1 MYDDQSIP
9 DRKHVVSTQNRS
21 HNGHDLVEV
30 AEQVPGA
37 EPTDAETHLSDGPTY
52 DTTFWRCRQCGQ
64 ERTHWSGFVDRC
76 EARRA
81 KPPLADGGFFDP
93 GRVPHRILKRAQY
106 EALVFSW
113 LDGDVQVRNESH
125 ADPDNHEYV
134 VRVEGGEP
142 VACTCPAD
150 TQYDYPCKH
159 RVALA
164 IRRPVLEFVVRSGRL
179 SGRRRQL
186 Q

>member
-1 MYDDQSIP
+1 MHDDQSIP

-30 AEQVPGA
+30 AERVPGT
-37 EPTDAETHLSDGPTY
+37 EPTDVEIPLPDGPSY
-52 DTTFWRCRQCGQ
+52 ESAFWRCRECGQ

-76 EARRA
+76 EAEMA
-81 KPPLADGGFFDP
+81 ATPLTDGGMFDP
-93 GRVPHRILKRAQY
+93 FRAPDFVLKRAQY
-106 EALVFSW
+106 EAFSFSW

-134 VRVEGGEP
+134 VRVENGIP
-142 VACTCPAD
+142 IACTCPAD

-159 RVALA
+159 RISLA
-164 IRRPVLEFVVRSGRL
+164 IRRPVMEFVEQFGGSYRE
-179 SGRRRQL
+179 RR
-186 Q
+186 